1 MATKRGNVLDPELT
15 RLVQQVVR
23 QFLNSFQPRPRAGKK
38 RRGGG
43 GSGGSSNLTKFAK
56 VITQADANGDSIGT
70 CVLLNADM
78 QEDNPTSAVLASG
91 DPGYDADAAR
101 AIVIDFK
108 SADYVDHEI
117 DDRVMLSCLGEITP
131 GMEWEDDVDESKVWA
146 HKVEYPT
153 TAEELEC
160 ETITVV
166 TSVECV
172 DGDIVVT
179 DEEIEY
185 VSGPCP

>member
-1 MATKRGNVLDPELT
+1 MATRRGNVLDPELT
-15 RLVQQVVR
+15 KLVQQVVR
-23 QFLNSFQPRPRAGKK
+23 QFLNSFQPRPKAQKK
-38 RRGGG
+38 RRGVGG
-43 GSGGSSNLTKFAK
+43 GGTSNVTKFAR
-56 VITQADANGDSIGT
+56 VITQADSNGGSTGT

-78 QEDNPTSAVLASG
+78 ADDNPTEAVLDSG
-91 DPGYDADAAR
+91 DPGYDADEAR
-101 AIVIDFK
+101 AVLVDFK

-131 GMEWEDDVDESKVWA
+131 GIEWDDGADESKVWS

-153 TAEELEC
+153 TAEELTC
-160 ETITVV
+160 DTITVV
-166 TSVECV
+166 TAVSCV